1 MIDKIYQQN
10 RGEQSRIPKL
20 VLLFLL
26 LFGLT
31 IAQTMQAQNGRADI
45 WYFGSYAGLDFST
58 SPPTPLYDGQLQTSE
73 GCATICDE
81 EGNLLFYTEGRKVWN
96 ANHEIMPNGDG
107 LLGSSSSS
115 QSGVIVPFPGNE
127 NLYYLFT
134 VAHQGGSDG
143 LCYNLIDMTL
153 AEGMGDILP
162 GKKNIKL
169 HDPSTEKITAVRH
182 ANNLDIW
189 VISHDWGSDAFRTF
203 LVDENGINTTPII
216 QSIGCMHTGP
226 TSYTIGVLKAS
237 HDGKKLAL
245 SIMYENLIEMFDFD
259 NATAVI
265 SNYIPTVQLY
275 NQAYGLEFSPD
286 NTKLYFSEVDYK
298 QLFQIDLTE
307 LVPGEEY
314 STAFPISMTTS
325 KVGSLQLGPDG
336 IIYCSGEGMQTMDAI
351 LNPNGK
357 GQDCIFQKEHTYVGS
372 NCTFGLP
379 NYIQSYFEPN
389 TINAENNC
397 FGEATNFSVENTAY
411 VDSVL
416 WSFYDFPNTL
426 LGTSNLLNPEYIF
439 PHTGSFSVKV
449 ILFKEHFND
458 TLSKIINIV
467 SPPQPNLGNDT
478 LFCFTPLSL
487 ILKPNCVFDNIIW
500 STGQSGI
507 EEITVVDTGQYWV
520 EVSQEGCSNLDTIYV
535 GLSPLPILDESA
547 LLITNTNCGTA
558 TGSISGL
565 HVIGADPFVFSWIDA
580 LGDTISHE
588 LDVLDLAAGTYTLLA
603 KDAYGCLNI
612 LNSYTI
618 EDDGN
623 MLIDS
628 VQFTNDHCLQNMGS
642 ISIFVPQGGNGQISY
657 SIDGG
662 LNYFLN
668 DGIFDALAAGE
679 YPVMVKDEN
688 DCTGIYENNPI
699 VLQNISSLEITQ
711 SIATPETDY
720 LSDGQI
726 EIEAFSTGNALF
738 YSIDAGNNFQMDNGL
753 FGGLSSGLYPC
764 VVKDDFM
771 CDSAFE
777 VFVPR
782 AFSNTL
788 EAIAGNGATC
798 IGNAAVSPLVLNN
811 FNAVYRFEV
820 ELKYNFDIVKCDG
833 YINLNSELEA
843 GFQASVNP
851 ILGEINIIW
860 QGDAAITLPESSK
873 MVELVFSGIEEGL
886 SPVNWQADPG
896 ESQFF
901 NLDMQEITVQYQ
913 LGSVRVYTRPEITMA
928 SELSICEGEGFSI
941 EANVSG
947 GSGDKTFLW
956 TGPNGFTSDQAKIE
970 ILNVLPENSGIYQ
983 LRVEDTLKCDESS
996 QFELVVDQ
1004 LPIIAFAGQDTIFA
1018 EPGYELNA
1026 GSGYMGYLWNTGA
1039 TNEYILIDSIG
1050 EYFVRVTSHE
1060 GCTQSDTVQIRW
1072 GNGAFFLPNAFT
1084 PNGDGLND
1092 DFGPITVFEK
1102 IKDFHMAIYSRWGEL
1117 VFETNNETL
1126 GWNGRLKGKTCQAG
1140 VYIYQINFLEQGS
1153 NATAKTIRGTVVLVR

>member
-1 MIDKIYQQN
+1 MKIP
-10 RGEQSRIPKL
+10 SVFPKAL
-20 VLLFLL
+20 HVFFLL
-26 LFGLT
+26 VFCSLT
-31 IAQTMQAQNGRADI
+31 LSSFSQNKQANI
-45 WYFGSYAGLDFST
+45 WYFGEYCGLDFVT
-58 SPPTPLYDGQLQTSE
+58 SPPTVLLDSQIETLE
-73 GCATICDE
+73 GCATISNAL
-81 EGNLLFYTEGRKVWN
+81 GQLLFYSDGRKVWN
-96 ANHEIMPNGDG
+96 ANQEQMPNGFG
-107 LLGSSSSS
+107 LAGHDNST
-115 QSGVIVPFPGNE
+115 QTAVIVPHPGNS

-134 VAHQGGSDG
+134 TPFEAESPG

-153 AEGMGDILP
+153 DNGLGDIVS
-162 GKKNIKL
+162 GKKNIVL
-169 HDPSTEKITAVRH
+169 YSSTTERLTAVRH
-182 ANNLDIW
+182 ANNNDIW
-189 VISHDWGSDAFRTF
+189 VISHDWDSDVFRSF
-203 LVDENGINTTPII
+203 LIDNDGLDTDPIL
-216 QSIGCMHTGP
+216 QAAGRVHTGN
-226 TSYTIGVLKAS
+226 TDNSRACMKAS
-237 HDGKKLAL
+237 HDGHKLAIACGL
-245 SIMYENLIEMFDFD
+245 DHVIEVFDFD
-259 NATAVI
+259 NTNASISGQVVI
-265 SNYIPTVQLY
+265 ETQNYT
-275 NQAYGLEFSPD
+275 YGVAFSPD
-286 NTKLYFSEVDYK
+286 NSKLYFTQQGGNVYQIVMND
-298 QLFQIDLTE
+298 LFPGLPYNNQEIIGKLDQTTE
-307 LVPGEEY
+307 AG
-314 STAFPISMTTS
+314 
-325 KVGSLQLGPDG
+325 GLQLGPDG
-336 IIYCSGEGMQTMDAI
+336 IIYCAAFTRFALDAI
-351 LNPNGK
+351 LNPN
-357 GQDCIFQKEHTYVGS
+357 EEGS
-372 NCTFGLP
+372 ACNFKNVFVSAGGYCMYGLP
-379 NYIQSYFEPN
+379 NFVQSYFGPN
-389 TINAENNC
+389 EIHFNNTC
-397 FGEATNFSVENTAY
+397 LGTPTEFSIEDQTY
-411 VDSVL
+411 IDSVF
-416 WSFYDFPNTL
+416 WKFNDVPMQPND
-426 LGTSNLLNPEYIF
+426 TSTLLNPEYV
-439 PHTGSFSVKV
+439 FSHEGDFDISV
-449 ILFKEHFND
+449 ILYNSGNTD
-458 TLSKIINIV
+458 TLFTTINIHTIPDV
-467 SPPQPNLGNDT
+467 FLGNDT
-478 LFCFTPLSL
+478 LFCDLGFSL
-487 ILKPNCVFDNIIW
+487 TLNPSYPGDNFIW
-500 STGQSGI
+500 STGAFGVP
-507 EEITVVDTGQYWV
+507 EIVVSDTGYYWV
-520 EVSQEGCSNLDTIYV
+520 TAFKDGCSVEDTIYV

-565 HVIGADPFVFSWIDA
+565 MVSGADPFVFSWLDA
-580 LGDTISHE
+580 LGDTISHD
-588 LDVLDLAAGTYTLLA
+588 LDVFDLAAGIYTLLA
-603 KDAYGCLNI
+603 KDANGCLNI

-628 VQFTNDHCLQNMGS
+628 VLFTNDHCSQQVGS
-642 ISIFVPQGGNGQISY
+642 IRVFVPQGGNGQISY

-668 DGIFDALAAGE
+668 DGIFDALTAGE

-688 DCTGIYENNPI
+688 GCTGIYENNPLVI
-699 VLQNISSLEITQ
+699 KNISSLEITQ

-726 EIEAFSTGNALF
+726 EIEAATSGDGIF
-738 YSIDAGNNFQMDNGL
+738 YSIDNGVNFQADNGL
-753 FGGLSSGLYPC
+753 FSGLSSGLYAC
-764 VVKDDFM
+764 VVKDGFL
-771 CDSAFE
+771 CDTTFE

-782 AFSNTL
+782 AISNTL

-820 ELKYNFDIVKCDG
+820 ELKYNFEVVKCDG
-833 YINLNSELEA
+833 YIDLNPELEA
-843 GFQASVNP
+843 GFQASVSP

-886 SPVNWQADPG
+886 SPLNWQADPG

-970 ILNVLPENSGIYQ
+970 ILNVLPENSGVYQ

-1140 VYIYQINFLEQGS
+1140 VYIYQISFLEQGS
-1153 NATAKTIRGTVVLVR
+1153 NATTKTIRGTVVLLR